1 MKFTSKIFIGILT
14 SWILS
19 ISSVFAAGIDHFN
32 VIMNP
37 DQISAGESVD
47 LTIEAADKNDVTV
60 KDYSGTIL
68 IFSESDG
75 DAELPS
81 ALDQNTYSFM
91 TSDQWIVKFEN
102 AVTFSKEGLQN
113 IYIYD
118 LDDETIIGLGEVN
131 VSKAEV
137 VEEKTIEILSP
148 ENGLTIWDS
157 MIKIS
162 GKTQKNH
169 KIIVVLNDDESKLF
183 DTISNSNWDFE
194 KEITNLKNGEN
205 TIVAY
210 VLNADEERVG
220 ESNKVKM
227 KVESIAPTFKS
238 VKTSPESVEAEGMYS
253 VEVFASKELT
263 DVSIVVDDVIHT
275 LAETSEWVYTAE
287 VYAPTDAETYKIDVI
302 LKDELGLETK
312 ELGAGSI
319 TVTAKEIVVV
329 EKEPV
334 EPLNAGKDKPVVD
347 IKKEEK
353 DFSIKNLKVT
363 ELKTKSILTWDTI
376 KDVESYEVYK
386 QIENGSPEIITTVSE
401 PRFELEVTG
410 DEIKYDFFAVKA
422 VVKTASGE
430 TIPEVPMS
438 EMTKVQ
444 TGPEMIIL
452 LLLSL
457 LIGWAFFMKK
467 QRA

>member
-1 MKFTSKIFIGILT
+1 MKFASKIFIGILV
-14 SWILS
+14 SCVAS
-19 ISSVFAAGIDHFN
+19 ITSVFAAGIDHFN

-60 KDYSGTIL
+60 KDYTGTIL
-68 IFSESDG
+68 IFSESDA

-81 ALDQNTYSFM
+81 ALDQNTYAFM
-91 TSDQWIVKFEN
+91 TSDQWVVKFEN
-102 AVTFSKEGLQN
+102 AVTFSQEGLQN

-118 LDDETIIGLGEVN
+118 LDDETIIGLWEVN
-131 VSKAEV
+131 VSKAEII
-137 VEEKTIEILSP
+137 EEKTIEILSP
-148 ENGLTIWDS
+148 ENGLTIGDS

-162 GKTQKNH
+162 WKTQKNH
-169 KIIVVLNDDESKLF
+169 KIVIVLNSDEEAVF
-183 DTISNSNWDFE
+183 ETISNSNGDFE

-205 TIVAY
+205 SIVAH
-210 VLNADEERVG
+210 VLDADENRVG
-220 ESNKVKM
+220 VSNEINI

-238 VKTSPESVEAEGMYS
+238 VKTSPEQVESEGMYN
-253 VEVFASKELT
+253 VEVIASKELT
-263 DVSIVVDDVIHT
+263 DVSIVIDDVIHV
-275 LAETSEWVYTAE
+275 LSETEEWIYTAE
-287 VYAPTDAETYKIDVI
+287 VYAPVEAETYKIDVI

-319 TVTAKEIVVV
+319 TVTAKEVVV
-329 EKEPV
+329 ETPKQEP
-334 EPLNAGKDKPVVD
+334 
-347 IKKEEK
+347 KEELTAAEPEIKEEPKK
-353 DFSIKNLKVT
+353 DYSIKNVKVT
-363 ELKTKSILTWDTI
+363 ELKTKSIITWDAI
-376 KDVESYEVYK
+376 EEVESYEIYK
-386 QIENGSPEIITTVSE
+386 QIENGKAEIITTVNE
-401 PRFELEVTG
+401 PRFELEITG
-410 DEIKYDFFAVKA
+410 DEIKHDFFAVKA
-422 VVKTASGE
+422 VVETASGE

-457 LIGWAFFMKK
+457 LIWGFFFMNK

>member
-47 LTIEAADKNDVTV
+47 LTIEASDKNDVTV

-118 LDDETIIGLGEVN
+118 LDDETIIWLGEVN
-131 VSKAEV
+131 VSKAAV
-137 VEEKTIEILSP
+137 IEEKTIEILSP

-169 KIIVVLNDDESKLF
+169 KVIIVLNDDESKQF

-194 KEITNLKNGEN
+194 KEITNLKNGKN
-205 TIVAY
+205 TLIAY
-210 VLNADEERVG
+210 VLNADEEKVG
-220 ESNKVKM
+220 ESNTVTIS
-227 KVESIAPTFKS
+227 VESIAPSFKS
-238 VKTSPESVEAEGMYS
+238 VKTSPESVESEEMYN

-263 DVSIVVDDVIHT
+263 DVSVVIDEVIHT
-275 LAETSEWVYTAE
+275 LTEAEEWVYTAE
-287 VYAPTDAETYKIDVI
+287 VYAPADAETYKIDVI

-319 TVTAKEIVVV
+319 TVTAKEVVLV
-329 EKEPV
+329 EKEP
-334 EPLNAGKDKPVVD
+334 ELESGKDEPK
-347 IKKEEK
+347 IIIKEEK

-363 ELKTKSILTWDTI
+363 ELKTKSILTWDAI

-386 QIENGSPEIITTVSE
+386 QIENGSPEIITTVTE

-410 DEIKYDFFAVKA
+410 DEVKYDFFAVKA

-430 TIPEVPMS
+430 IIPEVDMS
-438 EMTKVQ
+438 EWTKVQ

-457 LIGWAFFMKK
+457 LIGGAFFMKK